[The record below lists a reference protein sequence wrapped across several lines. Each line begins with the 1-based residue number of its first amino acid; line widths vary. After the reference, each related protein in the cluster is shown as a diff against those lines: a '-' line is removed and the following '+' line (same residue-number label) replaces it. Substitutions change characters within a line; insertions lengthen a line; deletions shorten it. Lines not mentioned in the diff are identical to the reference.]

1 MGLAFL
7 RANSGG
13 TMNKPACFLALGLM
27 FTLAGPVSAQEAWRA
42 HVTAF
47 TDKLYGHVDDAH
59 NQRNYAWAKKLAA
72 IDHVTLDDDVIF
84 AAATLHDV
92 GSMPG
97 WEVKDQEHGDTAAVK
112 LDQMLAG
119 TDFPKEKMDRVREA
133 MRTHMFY
140 RQPGPSPE
148 ARYLHDADALDN
160 TGTIG
165 IIWMME
171 GIRDKASNGFTSQ
184 KAIKIL
190 SGDASKIEQG
200 VVTPAGK
207 AEMATRIAER
217 KAVMDALARETDGF
231 KNF

>member
-1 MGLAFL
+1 MRYTRASSLVLGLIA
-7 RANSGG
+7 A
-13 TMNKPACFLALGLM
+13 LALPTQAQ
-27 FTLAGPVSAQEAWRA
+27 TLEPWRA

-47 TDKLYGHVDDAH
+47 TAKLYGHVDDTH

-84 AAATLHDV
+84 AAAYLHDV
-92 GSMPG
+92 GSMKG
-97 WEVKDQEHGDTAAVK
+97 WEVKDQEHGDTAAAK

-119 TDFPKEKMDRVREA
+119 TDFPKAKMDKVREA

-160 TGTIG
+160 VGTVG
-165 IIWMME
+165 LALVLENVDTKE
-171 GIRDKASNGFTSQ
+171 GSRFTSQ
-184 KAIKIL
+184 KAIEVLNKI
-190 SGDASKIEQG
+190 APKIEQG
-200 VVTPAGK
+200 AVTPAGK

-217 KAVMDALARETDGF
+217 KAFLAQLSRETDSF

>member
-97 WEVKDQEHGDTAAVK
+97 WEVKDQEHGDTAAAK

-171 GIRDKASNGFTSQ
+171 GIRDKAGNGFTSQ